1 MKKQPWIFGKPLRL
15 SWTEIILG
23 AAAILLGLLL
33 LIWPNLAVNVLL
45 NGIGIFC
52 IVVGVILIV
61 RYFMLDT
68 RQAIV
73 SNDLAIGLTWIAGGV
88 LIIALKSLLISI
100 LPFFFGLIV
109 LIGGLVKVQGALSFK
124 RMNSVHWY
132 LELICALV
140 SILLGVLILINP
152 FSTAMLLMRVIG
164 AALLIEGVSDLI
176 SCRQFKRTKEQFFIE
191 FEEDK

>member
-1 MKKQPWIFGKPLRL
+1 MKKQPSLFGKSLRL

-132 LELICALV
+132 LELICAVV
-140 SILLGVLILINP
+140 SIVLGVLILLNP
-152 FSTAMLLMRVIG
+152 FSTALLLMRVIG

-176 SCRQFKRTKEQFFIE
+176 SCRQFKRAKEQFFIE